1 MYSGSVTVT
10 DSVTLTDV
18 TKISVKGNNA
28 EVYASVRN
36 GKLDEGL
43 NNLHSGCAAFIN
55 DKIYWTEGAYN
66 HGFCHDLR
74 GQ

>member
-1 MYSGSVTVT
+1 MYSGGVRVI
-10 DSVTLTDV
+10 DSVTLTDG

-28 EVYASVRN
+28 YVLAAVSN
-36 GKLDEGL
+36 GKLDFL
-43 NNLHSGCAAFIN
+43 HNLPSGCAAFIN